1 MAMASAQCDDVQ
13 GVMMAL
19 GLEQYFVA
27 LRDEVGCVAP
37 TDLDD
42 LDREDLV
49 TIKMNEEEID
59 RLLGRNNKTAT
70 SQIVTART
78 EEGVS
83 KAAC

>member
-27 LRDEVGCVAP
+27 LRDEVGCVEP